1 MTYSILLKRCKKAN
15 SIRLIRYEVENINL
29 QGLAN
34 LSIELNV
41 IIKFPELRN
50 LLITKLSKDLSI

>member
-1 MTYSILLKRCKKAN
+1 MTYSILLNRCKDLK
-15 SIRLIRYEVENINL
+15 SIRLIRYQVENINL

-41 IIKFPELRN
+41 SIKYPELRN

>member
-1 MTYSILLKRCKKAN
+1 MTYTILLNRCKKIK
-15 SIRLIRYEVENINL
+15 SIRLVRYQVENINL

-41 IIKFPELRN
+41 TMKYPELRQ
-50 LLITKLSKDLSI
+50 LLINKLSKDLSI